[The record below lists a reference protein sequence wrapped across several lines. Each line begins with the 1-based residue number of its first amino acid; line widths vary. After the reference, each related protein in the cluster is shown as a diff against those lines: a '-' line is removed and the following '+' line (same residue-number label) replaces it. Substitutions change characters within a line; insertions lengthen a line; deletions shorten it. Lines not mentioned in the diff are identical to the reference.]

1 MSSIAPAV
9 GVPMAPVIGACTI
22 ILRPSHDVRGP
33 GHDFLVT
40 PRTAIDLVRLASA
53 DVTHRKVH
61 VLPTGRPGFS
71 AGVLKRTAKCG
82 QAAAILGVVIT
93 PAALITSLIAASLV
107 VSPWHG

>member
-1 MSSIAPAV
+1 
-9 GVPMAPVIGACTI
+9 MAPVIGACTI
-22 ILRPSHDVRGP
+22 IQRPCHDVRGP

-40 PRTAIDLVRLASA
+40 PRTAINLVRLASA

-82 QAAAILGVVIT
+82 QVAATLAVVVT
-93 PAALITSLIAASLV
+93 PAALVASLIAALLV
-107 VSPWHG
+107 VSPRHG